1 MSIEEQ
7 LKEEFKH
14 NSKNMVCPPTI
25 DLRVMNACRE
35 QMLEKKGVQ
44 PMKRRG
50 KLYKSIMLILVIA
63 VVSGFTYAGRTLLFE
78 ETKGNMTMSAAK
90 LEEFKL
96 SKAQLEGINEA
107 RNEVKAQLNV
117 GESAVLYLTELERV
131 TSTPLI
137 PVSQPEVN
145 EDLDSWRTV
154 LMGRQFDVL
163 PPVSLLESYRFA
175 GGMEASPFGDLWGT
189 DTDMETLKK
198 EMKDESEASGKDMVW
213 RMTQA
218 PSSLPM
224 LSYTTTY
231 RNAQHETLYLVMD
244 TALDSTIK
252 VELVTP
258 PSTKYEKLDLNGH
271 SAHYF
276 SNDAY
281 LYNDNHFYQEI
292 SWMSEKEGRAFI
304 YRIGSD
310 SPSMTKEKL
319 MEAAQSL
326 IGGKDSV
333 GS

>member
-14 NSKNMVCPPTI
+14 NAKNIVCPPTI

-44 PMKRRG
+44 PMRRRG
-50 KLYKSIMLILVIA
+50 KLYKSIMFILVIA
-63 VVSGFTYAGRTLLFE
+63 VVSGFAYAGRTLLFE

-96 SKAQLEGINEA
+96 SNTQIESIREA
-107 RNEVKAQLNV
+107 RKEVKAQLNP
-117 GESAVLYLTELERV
+117 GESAVVYLTELDKI
-131 TSTPLI
+131 TDLPFIT
-137 PVSQPEVN
+137 VSKPEVN
-145 EDLDSWRTV
+145 EDLDNWSKA
-154 LMGRQFDVL
+154 MAHQFNVL
-163 PPVSLLESYRFA
+163 PPDSLLGSYSFA
-175 GGMEASPFGDLWGT
+175 GGMELSPFGVFWGSE
-189 DTDMETLKK
+189 TDMTTLKK

-213 RMTQA
+213 RITQA

-231 RNAQHETLYLVMD
+231 RNSEQETLYLVME
-244 TALDSTIK
+244 TALDSKIK
-252 VELVTP
+252 VQLVTP
-258 PSTKYEKLDLNGH
+258 PSTKYEKMDLNGY

-276 SNDAY
+276 KNDSY
-281 LYNDNHFYQEI
+281 IYTDNNFYQEI
-292 SWMSEKEGRAFI
+292 SWMTEREGRAII
-304 YRIGSD
+304 YRIGTD

-326 IGGKDSV
+326 
-333 GS
+333 